1 MSAIQH
7 QIHSSLQAGNILH
20 KDTANNGG
28 RKNNG
33 GAEFLRNLAGND
45 ACADCGTA
53 KPGWASLNLGTLICI
68 ECSGIH
74 RNLGTHISKVR
85 SLDLDSWS
93 ASHVELMK
101 AIGNRLAN
109 SVWEEALQGGSNN
122 LNTST
127 SSLQFWHKP
136 GPESSREEKENFI
149 KSKYLSK
156 NFVGEDM
163 PPASGELVRA
173 MDR

>member
-20 KDTANNGG
+20 KDAANSG
-28 RKNNG
+28 RKNG

-93 ASHVELMK
+93 ASHLELMK

-109 SVWEEALQGGSNN
+109 SVWEEALQSSN
-122 LNTST
+122 LNTSS
-127 SSLQFWHKP
+127 SSLQFWNKP
-136 GPESSREEKENFI
+136 GPESSREDKENFI
-149 KSKYLSK
+149 KSKYLAK
-156 NFVGEDM
+156 NFMGEER
-163 PPASGELVRA
+163 PHANGQLVRA